1 MAACIHDRSIPKEDR
16 ALSLQEAIASE
27 QFAEMY
33 LTDEP
38 QHLERLRGMTED
50 PAGAAPY
57 VRVVPEL
64 LRQGRYQSALTILRA
79 VESWSATSLPSAASF
94 KSLLESVR
102 IAVSESDL
110 LPALF
115 ERFRGG
121 SAETRQK
128 VIEVFATLGWRGVS
142 PLIEL
147 LARSGDA
154 DLRRYLIAALAQ
166 VGASALWEIRLALEG
181 PKLPARCVRDLLAAM
196 AQIRGLE
203 ASNTVRPFLQHPDA
217 CVREEALAALVR
229 ITGRHAEPELLAALK
244 DPVAK
249 VRRRALVCLGV
260 VGSSTPQVV
269 DFLCEVV
276 RKRREGEREEDDQLQ
291 IQACQALAEVGRTAA
306 PLLPR
311 IESVLIEALDL
322 DGSKESHGRWGGS
335 AGKSDAVRGAICAA
349 LGQIGGPN
357 AAESLGRMLGE
368 KSLLLR
374 DRAARA
380 LRELESR
387 LALQAA

>member
-1 MAACIHDRSIPKEDR
+1 
-16 ALSLQEAIASE
+16 
-27 QFAEMY
+27 
-33 LTDEP
+33 
-38 QHLERLRGMTED
+38 
-50 PAGAAPY
+50 
-57 VRVVPEL
+57 
-64 LRQGRYQSALTILRA
+64 
-79 VESWSATSLPSAASF
+79 LPSAADF

-102 IAVSESDL
+102 LAVAESDL

-121 SAETRQK
+121 STETRQK
-128 VIEVFATLGWRGVS
+128 VIEVFATLGCRGVS

-154 DLRRYLIAALAQ
+154 DLRRYLIAALTQ
-166 VGASALWEIRLALEG
+166 IGASALWEIRLALEG
-181 PKLPARCVRDLLAAM
+181 PQLPARSVRDLLAAM

-203 ASNTVRPFLQHPDA
+203 ASNTVRRFLQHPDA

-229 ITGRHAEPELLAALK
+229 IAGRHAEPELLAALK
-244 DPVAK
+244 DPVTR
-249 VRRRALVCLGV
+249 VQRRALVCLGI
-260 VGSSTPQVV
+260 VGSSNPQVV

-276 RKRREGEREEDDQLQ
+276 RKRREGEQEEDDQLQ

-306 PLLPR
+306 SLLPR

-335 AGKSDAVRGAICAA
+335 AGKSDAVRGAICTA

-368 KSLLLR
+368 KSLLVR

-380 LRELESR
+380 LRELEAR

>member
-1 MAACIHDRSIPKEDR
+1 MPAGTPPPRSPAEEFRSRKRMAACIHDRSIPKEDR

-181 PKLPARCVRDLLAAM
+181 PKLPARSVRDLLAAM
-196 AQIRGLE
+196 AQIRV
-203 ASNTVRPFLQHPDA
+203 SRPATPSD
-217 CVREEALAALVR
+217 RSSS
-229 ITGRHAEPELLAALK
+229 IPM
-244 DPVAK
+244 
-249 VRRRALVCLGV
+249 RA
-260 VGSSTPQVV
+260 
-269 DFLCEVV
+269 FA
-276 RKRREGEREEDDQLQ
+276 RKRWR
-291 IQACQALAEVGRTAA
+291 
-306 PLLPR
+306 PLY
-311 IESVLIEALDL
+311 
-322 DGSKESHGRWGGS
+322 GSRV
-335 AGKSDAVRGAICAA
+335 ATR
-349 LGQIGGPN
+349 
-357 AAESLGRMLGE
+357 
-368 KSLLLR
+368 
-374 DRAARA
+374 
-380 LRELESR
+380 SR
-387 LALQAA
+387 NCWRL

>member
-1 MAACIHDRSIPKEDR
+1 M
-16 ALSLQEAIASE
+16 
-27 QFAEMY
+27 
-33 LTDEP
+33 
-38 QHLERLRGMTED
+38 
-50 PAGAAPY
+50 
-57 VRVVPEL
+57 
-64 LRQGRYQSALTILRA
+64 
-79 VESWSATSLPSAASF
+79 
-94 KSLLESVR
+94 
-102 IAVSESDL
+102 
-110 LPALF
+110 
-115 ERFRGG
+115 
-121 SAETRQK
+121 
-128 VIEVFATLGWRGVS
+128 
-142 PLIEL
+142 
-147 LARSGDA
+147 
-154 DLRRYLIAALAQ
+154 
-166 VGASALWEIRLALEG
+166 
-181 PKLPARCVRDLLAAM
+181 
-196 AQIRGLE
+196 
-203 ASNTVRPFLQHPDA
+203 
-217 CVREEALAALVR
+217 
-229 ITGRHAEPELLAALK
+229 AALK